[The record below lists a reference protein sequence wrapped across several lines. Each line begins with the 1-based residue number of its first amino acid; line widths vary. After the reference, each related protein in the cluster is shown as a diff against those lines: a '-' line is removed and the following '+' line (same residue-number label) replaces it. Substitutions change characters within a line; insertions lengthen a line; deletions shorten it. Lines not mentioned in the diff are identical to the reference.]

1 MKKGLPVV
9 LTTQCLYEYSNP
21 EIYEVSHG
29 LSEGGVIS
37 ARDMTSEA
45 AVTKLM
51 WIMGQTGDMAEIRRM
66 MQCDFCGEISTGG
79 SHGNHH

>member
-1 MKKGLPVV
+1 MV

-21 EIYEVSHG
+21 EIYEISHG
-29 LSEGGVIS
+29 LSENGVIS

-51 WIMGQTGDMAEIRRM
+51 WVMGQTGDMNKIRSI
-66 MQCDFCGEISTGG
+66 MQTSLCGEISMTV
-79 SHGNHH
+79 